1 MTLGLTARKPS
12 DSVPPGDRPLWRSHR
27 TWAGLEIVAFVVV
40 PLLVLVAV
48 AAATVLI
55 SERVARDSAV
65 SDAERIAT
73 RFTRLL
79 LTPLLERALEQ
90 HSDDAWAELDRV
102 VVNRLSDGSITFIAV
117 WSPEGAEGV
126 LLYSSETSA
135 IGQRW
140 PMSDDL
146 RRAFDGAIVSQID
159 EDPEASY
166 QGAAEGPLVEVY
178 VPGSAR
184 GREIVVEA
192 YFSYDGIEREAEL
205 LRGEIIPLAVGA
217 LVVLQL
223 VQLPIATA
231 LARRVRRQETE
242 RAELMQRN
250 LTASER
256 ERRSIAADVHDG
268 PVQDLAGASYALGAL
283 RSSVPEQRRP
293 DVDRLLV
300 ALRRAVHSLRRLM
313 VDLYPPDLSGP
324 GLADAL
330 EDLARTMRDDGVEV
344 SVHAAPVPELSPDNA
359 AVLYRTA
366 KEALANVRKHA
377 DAMRVWITLEPVE
390 DRAGSAVRLRV
401 TDDGIGFPAAV
412 TEGHSEG
419 HVGLLLAAERVRDVG
434 GSLVLSERPGGGAA
448 LTAVVPVGSPA

>member
-1 MTLGLTARKPS
+1 MTLGVTARRPS
-12 DSVPPGDRPLWRSHR
+12 GSTPPGDRPRSPWSSHR

-65 SDAERIAT
+65 ADAERIAT

-79 LTPLLERALEQ
+79 LTPTLVRALEQ
-90 HSDDAWAELDRV
+90 DSENRWEEL
-102 VVNRLSDGSITFIAV
+102 NRLVDNRLGDGSITFIAV
-117 WSPEGAEGV
+117 WTPEGV
-126 LLYSSETSA
+126 ILYSSLGSA
-135 IGQRW
+135 IGQAW
-140 PMSDDL
+140 PLSDDL
-146 RRAFDGAIVSQID
+146 HQAFDGAIVSQID
-159 EDPEASY
+159 ENPEASY
-166 QGAAEGPLVEVY
+166 QGPAEGPMVEVY
-178 VPGSAR
+178 VPAIAGER
-184 GREIVVEA
+184 DVVVEA

-250 LTASER
+250 LIASER

-283 RSSVPEQRRP
+283 RSSVPEPRRP

-330 EDLARTMRDDGVEV
+330 EDLARQLREDDVDV

-377 DAMRVWITLEPVE
+377 LAARVWILLEPVE
-390 DRAGSAVRLRV
+390 DRVGAAVRLRV
-401 TDDGIGFPAAV
+401 TDDGIGFPAEV

-434 GSLVLSERPGGGAA
+434 GTLVLGERPGGGAA
-448 LTAVVPVGSPA
+448 LTAVVPVGPSA